1 MFRGAALAL
10 AVIAGEILFGRVA
23 WADDRLA
30 QVRAAIDASDYL
42 AARAA
47 LVTVRDAGGCT
58 PEETAALYLL
68 SGRVEAA
75 LGDNQAA
82 TDAFM
87 HLLALS
93 PKASLP
99 PGMSPKISA
108 PFDAAVAS
116 LALERPL
123 EVRVET
129 WGAPPAILLEVVSDP
144 LHMVAHARVV
154 YAVEGGPEQTE
165 EVAVAERTEI
175 PLHAGLRIAARVAV
189 LDEHGNQLVER
200 GSDAPIVIT
209 VAPPPVVAPP
219 PPAVVH
225 VRAVA
230 RPIYVRW
237 WPYAAAGVV
246 LGGAAGYF
254 AWSAYQTA
262 SDLQQLDRESTLHS
276 WREADELRD
285 RGKRE
290 TLLANIGFVAAG
302 AFAVTAG
309 VMAVVRPGSETRMV
323 AAPLPGGGALAVGGR
338 F

>member
-30 QVRAAIDASDYL
+30 QVRAAIDASDYM

-87 HLLALS
+87 HLLALA
-93 PKASLP
+93 PRAALP
-99 PGMSPKISA
+99 AGMSPKITG

-116 LALERPL
+116 VALERPL

-144 LHMVAHARVV
+144 LHMVARARVV

-165 EVAVAERTEI
+165 EVAAAERTEI
-175 PLHAGLRIAARVAV
+175 SLRAGMRIAARVA
-189 LDEHGNQLVER
+189 LLEEHGNQLAVL
-200 GSDAPIVIT
+200 GADAPIVI
-209 VAPPPVVAPP
+209 AAPP
-219 PPAVVH
+219 PPVEVAPPAPVVR
-225 VRAVA
+225 VRAAA
-230 RPIYVRW
+230 RPLYLRW

-262 SDLQQLDRESTLHS
+262 RDLQQLDRESTLHS

-290 TLLANIGFVAAG
+290 TLFANIGFVAAG
-302 AFAVTAG
+302 AFVVTAG
-309 VMAVVRPGSETRMV
+309 VMAVIRPGRETRIA

>member
-42 AARAA
+42 AARSAVVA
-47 LVTVRDAGGCT
+47 VRDAGGCT

-75 LGDNQAA
+75 LGDHQAA
-82 TDAFM
+82 TDAFV

-93 PKASLP
+93 PRASLP
-99 PGMSPKISA
+99 PGMSPKITG

-123 EVRVET
+123 EVRAET
-129 WGAPPAILLEVVSDP
+129 WAAPPAILLEVVSDP
-144 LHMVAHARVV
+144 LHMVARARVV

-175 PLHAGLRIAARVAV
+175 PLRAGMRIAARVAV
-189 LDEHGNQLVER
+189 LDDHGNQLVEL
-200 GSDAPIVIT
+200 GGEAPIVIA
-209 VAPPPVVAPP
+209 VSPPPVIAPP
-219 PPAVVH
+219 APVVH

-237 WPYAAAGVV
+237 WPYAAASVV
-246 LGGAAGYF
+246 LGGTAGYF

-262 SDLQQLDRESTLHS
+262 SDLQQLNRESTLHS

-302 AFAVTAG
+302 AFAITAG
-309 VMAVVRPGSETRMV
+309 VMAVIRPGSETRIA